1 MAPGSVVTVRD
12 EEWMVTAAE
21 DTPQGTLVHVRGL
34 SDLVRDTSA
43 TFYSGLDHITVVD
56 PAHAQIIADSSPGFR
71 LSKLFLETTLRK
83 TPQPTSSGKL
93 TVSTRSMA
101 DPLGYQQLAVAR
113 ALDPAHLRPRI
124 LLADAVGLGK
134 TFEIGMI
141 LSELAARGRAE
152 RILIVTPR
160 HVLEQFQQEMWVHF
174 ALPFVRLDS
183 AGIQK
188 VRQKIPATRNPF
200 TYYKRAIVS
209 IDTLKSAQYR
219 AHLERMRWDAVV
231 IDESHNLTNSSTLN
245 NRLASTLAPRTD
257 ALILASATPHNGN
270 PSSFAEL
277 IRLLDPTAV
286 SPEGEVDEEAVQRL
300 IIRRH
305 RYSPEVAAEV
315 GDQWAER
322 PEPRNLLVSPTP
334 AEDAVASEIAD
345 TWLYPTSGISPSTS
359 SNTLFGW
366 TLVKAFLSSPA
377 ALAET
382 LAERLKRLDPNR
394 SPAADAEREA
404 LKYLQELT
412 AEAQEAP
419 GAKLTRLAEELKA
432 IGVGPRS
439 ETRAVVFA
447 ERVATLHHLADELKG
462 RLNLKEAAVRILHGG
477 LSDVEQQQIVDEFK
491 RGSSKVRLLITG
503 DMASEGVNLHSE
515 CHHLF
520 HYDVPWSLIR
530 IEQRNGRID
539 RYGQLRPPQIATLL
553 LQPNHERFRGDIR
566 VFTNLI
572 KKEHAAHKV
581 LGDAASLMGKHSVA
595 AEEKVV
601 MTALQKGQDVDQ
613 IIPEPQAVS
622 EDDDGA
628 WGHYLALFDEANSPA
643 EDTTAVDH
651 ASLAP
656 RESLYGSDLEY
667 LEEALRQA
675 FDDPYTKLGWTNYSP
690 QSAIAELT
698 VTEDIRDLRRR
709 LEHLPQDYVSERK
722 VLQKLKL
729 ATTPVEGRRQLE
741 HARRE
746 ESITWPGA
754 HFLGPLHPVLDWAA
768 DRALADMSRNQ
779 VLALRARVA
788 APTFLMM
795 GTVTNRRGHLLSRA
809 FMTATRLYVMPLES
823 LGEWLEET
831 GLTHRLTNPGH
842 IDVAPLT
849 ADLPAAITKARDHLE
864 SSNEMHRAH
873 AEQLLNNWLE
883 RASRWEQEAD
893 VLVSRQE
900 LKSRR
905 ARIAEE
911 KHLAE
916 DLRPAQNLVRPLLA
930 LVPEGA
936 A

>member
-1 MAPGSVVTVRD
+1 
-12 EEWMVTAAE
+12 MVTAAA

-34 SDLVRDTSA
+34 SDLVRDTTA
-43 TFYSGLDHITVVD
+43 AFYSGLDQITVVD
-56 PAHAQIIADSSPGFR
+56 PAHAQIVADPSPGFR

-83 TPQPTSSGKL
+83 TPQPTSSGEL

-101 DPLGYQQLAVAR
+101 DPLGYQQLAVTR
-113 ALDPAHLRPRI
+113 ALDPANLRPRI

-219 AHLERMRWDAVV
+219 AHLERMHWDAVV

-245 NRLASTLAPRTD
+245 NRLARTLAPRTD

-286 SPEGEVDEEAVQRL
+286 SPEGRVDQEAVKRL

-305 RYSPEVAAEV
+305 RYSPEVASEV
-315 GDQWAER
+315 GEQWAER

-345 TWLYPTSGISPSTS
+345 TWLYPASGKSPSTK
-359 SNTLFGW
+359 NNALFGW

-382 LAERLKRLDPNR
+382 VAERLKRIETNL
-394 SPAADAEREA
+394 SPAADTEREA
-404 LKYLQELT
+404 LRILQELT
-412 AEAQEAP
+412 AEAQRTP
-419 GAKLTRLAEELKA
+419 GAKLTRLVEELKT
-432 IGVGPRS
+432 IGIGPRS

-447 ERVATLHHLADELKG
+447 ERVATLHHLSHGLKDA
-462 RLNLKEAAVRILHGG
+462 LKLKDPAVRILHGG
-477 LSDVEQQQIVDEFK
+477 LSDVEQQEIVDEFK

-503 DMASEGVNLHSE
+503 DMASEGVNLHSQ

-566 VFTNLI
+566 IFTNLVR
-572 KKEHAAHKV
+572 KEHAAHKV

-595 AEEKVV
+595 AEEKDV
-601 MTALQKGQDVDQ
+601 MTALERGQDVDDF
-613 IIPEPQAVS
+613 IPEPEAVS
-622 EDDDGA
+622 GDDDGA
-628 WGHYLALFDEANSPA
+628 WGQYLMLFEEANSPETETSPTERA
-643 EDTTAVDH
+643 AV
-651 ASLAP
+651 AP

-675 FDDPYTKLGWTNYSP
+675 FDDPHTKLGWTNYSP
-690 QSAIAELT
+690 HSAIAELS

-709 LEHLPQDYVSERK
+709 LEYLPQDYVSERK
-722 VLQKLKL
+722 VLQQLKL
-729 ATTPVEGRRQLE
+729 ATTPQEGRRQLE
-741 HARRE
+741 HARKE
-746 ESITWPGA
+746 ESITWPAA

-779 VLALRARVA
+779 VLALRANVP

-795 GTVTNRRGHLLSRA
+795 GTVTNRRGHLLSRT
-809 FMTATRLYVMPLES
+809 FMAVNRLYVLPLHDLS
-823 LGEWLEET
+823 DWLEET
-831 GLTHRLTNPGH
+831 GLSTRLTNPGAL
-842 IDVAPLT
+842 DVEPLT
-849 ADLPAAITKARDHLE
+849 QQLGPAITKAQDHLE
-864 SSNEMHRAH
+864 SSNEMHRSH
-873 AEQLLNNWLE
+873 AEQLLNRWLN

-893 VLVSRQE
+893 ALVSRQE
-900 LKSRR
+900 LRSRR
-905 ARIAEE
+905 NRIAEE
-911 KHLAE
+911 KQLAE